1 MDSLLQKISEF
12 ASRPCVFTQN
22 ELHLRQK
29 HMQNFIA
36 SNTFE
41 GLYASDLDIQLYN
54 LVIEGKVSTNEY
66 LTLCREAATGSS
78 YEQ

>member
-12 ASRPCVFTQN
+12 ASRPCAFTQN
-22 ELHLRQK
+22 ELYLRKK
-29 HMQNFIA
+29 HMQNLIA

-41 GLYASDLDIQLYN
+41 GLHASDLDNQLYD

-66 LTLCREAATGSS
+66 LALCKEASTGSS